1 MALYKK
7 KGKDLVVEIA
17 GKVDGNGWEPY
28 TAPAVSVA
36 KKEPAEKK
44 GYSENDL
51 YNMSMEKLREIA
63 KSKGIDGPKRKKEFV
78 VAILETQE
86 V

>member
-28 TAPAVSVA
+28 KAPAVSPL
-36 KKEPAEKK
+36 KKSEPEKK
-44 GYSENDL
+44 GFTENDL

-63 KSKGIDGPKRKKEFV
+63 KAKGIEGPKKKKEFV
-78 VAILETQE
+78 TAILDAQE
-86 V
+86 A